1 MAESNEPRPD
11 EPTPGAPE
19 GAISR
24 RGEEHTPD
32 GKPAHQSI
40 KFEPRDVPFRW
51 VLVVSIAFFCI
62 GAVIFSLVY
71 AFFRVDTAR
80 LASRRESEF
89 PLAEQPSNAL
99 PAEPRL
105 EEVDRLAGIAREN
118 VYLRLAAK
126 EEYLSRY
133 GETAEKAFVRIPIRR
148 AMETLVGHLPVRK
161 EQPAATKDN
170 GLVDSGASNSGRMF
184 RGASR

>member
-11 EPTPGAPE
+11 ESTPETPE

-24 RGEEHTPD
+24 HGDEQTPD
-32 GKPAHQSI
+32 GKPAHPSI

-51 VLVVSIAFFCI
+51 VLVVSIVFFCI

-89 PLAEQPSNAL
+89 PLGEHPSNAL

-105 EEVDRLAGIAREN
+105 EEVDRLAGIEREN

-126 EEYLSRY
+126 EDQLSLY
-133 GETAEKAFVRIPIRR
+133 GETKEKGFVQIPIRR
-148 AMETLVGHLPVRK
+148 AMETLAGHLPVRK

>member
-1 MAESNEPRPD
+1 MAESNQPRPD
-11 EPTPGAPE
+11 N
-19 GAISR
+19 
-24 RGEEHTPD
+24 EHSPD
-32 GKPAHQSI
+32 GNPAHPSI
-40 KFEPRDVPFRW
+40 QFEPRDVQFRW
-51 VLVVSIAFFCI
+51 VLIVSISFFCV
-62 GAVIFSLVY
+62 GAVIFVLVY

-89 PLAEQPSNAL
+89 PLAEHPSDAL

-118 VYLRLAAK
+118 VYLSLAAK
-126 EEYLSRY
+126 EDQLRLY
-133 GETAEKAFVRIPIRR
+133 GETKEKGFVHIPIRR
-148 AMETLVGHLPVRK
+148 AMETLAGHLPVRK
-161 EQPAATKDN
+161 EQPPAAKDN

>member
-1 MAESNEPRPD
+1 MVESNEPRPD
-11 EPTPGAPE
+11 EPTPGIPE
-19 GAISR
+19 RAISR
-24 RGEEHTPD
+24 PGEQQTPD
-32 GKPAHQSI
+32 GKPAHPSI
-40 KFEPRDVPFRW
+40 KFEPRDVAFRW
-51 VLVVSIAFFCI
+51 VLIVSIAFFCI

-80 LASRRESEF
+80 VASRRESEF
-89 PLAEQPSNAL
+89 PLAEHPSNAL

-126 EEYLSRY
+126 EDQLNLY
-133 GETAEKAFVRIPIRR
+133 GETQEKGFVHIPIRR
-148 AMETLVGHLPVRK
+148 AMETLAGHLPVRK
-161 EQPAATKDN
+161 EQPAASQDN

>member
-1 MAESNEPRPD
+1 MTESNEPRPD
-11 EPTPGAPE
+11 ESPPETPE
-19 GAISR
+19 GIIPR
-24 RGEEHTPD
+24 HGEEQTPD
-32 GKPAHQSI
+32 GKPARPSI

-51 VLVVSIAFFCI
+51 VLAVSIAFVCI

-80 LASRRESEF
+80 LASRRESDF
-89 PLAEQPSNAL
+89 PLAEHPSNAL
-99 PAEPRL
+99 PAKPRL
-105 EEVDRLAGIAREN
+105 EEVDRLAGIASEN

-126 EEYLSRY
+126 EDQLGLY
-133 GETAEKAFVRIPIRR
+133 GAAQEKGFVHIPIRR
-148 AMETLVGHLPVRK
+148 AMETLAGHLPVRK

>member
-1 MAESNEPRPD
+1 MPKSSEPRPD
-11 EPTPGAPE
+11 ESTPGTPE
-19 GAISR
+19 GTISR
-24 RGEEHTPD
+24 YGEEQTPD
-32 GKPAHQSI
+32 GKPAHPSI

-51 VLVVSIAFFCI
+51 VFVVSIAFFCI

-89 PLAEQPSNAL
+89 PLAEHPSNAL

-126 EEYLSRY
+126 EDQLSLY
-133 GETAEKAFVRIPIRR
+133 GEAQEKGFVHIPIRR
-148 AMETLVGHLPVRK
+148 AMETLAGHLPVRK